1 MPKRPTFTP
10 IETPDGWMVSVP
22 PSMSGNNRRERK
34 FFDKPTDAERYA
46 KRLRGDYANG
56 MRGNVIESSLAR
68 QAADAARV
76 LAPYGITLM
85 DAANL
90 AVRHHLATKNS
101 ETFGD
106 RYRAFVAE
114 NESHWRDR
122 YALDMGKVERWVGTD
137 FMSLPLPDITDERI
151 DAALRANGADAASTV
166 RSRRVMVRAV
176 VNAKEKNRRK
186 TDTYIMT
193 HRECAKM
200 IRACRDRAEVRA
212 VALLLFAGIRPNKE
226 FGELGRLNWSDVGKE
241 RITIHPE
248 VSKTDSDRFIP
259 ITPRLARLLRGH
271 PKEGTVVP
279 PNWPRRIQAIRAAA
293 GIAGKQ
299 DAPRHTY
306 ASHHLVEFGE
316 MATKQAIGHT
326 AGSTTLFKH
335 YARAVTPE
343 AGKLYFR

>member
-1 MPKRPTFTP
+1 M
-10 IETPDGWMVSVP
+10 ISVP
-22 PSMSGNNRRERK
+22 PAMSGNGRRERK
-34 FFDKPTDAERYA
+34 FFTKLSDAERYA

-56 MRGNVIESSLAR
+56 MRGNVIESGLAR
-68 QAADAARV
+68 QAADAAR
-76 LAPYGITLM
+76 LLEPYGISLI
-85 DAANL
+85 DAAKL
-90 AVRHHLATKNS
+90 AVRHHIATKNS

-106 RYRAFVAE
+106 RYRTFVAE

-122 YALDMGKVERWVGTD
+122 YALDMAKVEKWVGAA
-137 FMSLPLPDITDERI
+137 FMALPLPDITDERI
-151 DAALRANGADAASTV
+151 DMALRENGAAATSTV

-176 VNAKEKNRRK
+176 VNAKEKVRRK

-226 FGELGRLNWSDVGKE
+226 FGEIGRLDWSHVGPDH
-241 RITIHPE
+241 ITIHPE
-248 VSKTDSDRFIP
+248 VSKTASDRFIP

-271 PKEGTVVP
+271 PEEGTVVP
-279 PNWPRRIQAIRAAA
+279 PNWPRRIQVIRAAA

-306 ASHHLVEFGE
+306 ASHCLAAYGE
-316 MATKQAIGHT
+316 KATKEAIGHT
-326 AGSTTLFKH
+326 AGSSTLFKH
-335 YARAVTPE
+335 YARAVTPKI
-343 AGKLYFR
+343 GKLYFR